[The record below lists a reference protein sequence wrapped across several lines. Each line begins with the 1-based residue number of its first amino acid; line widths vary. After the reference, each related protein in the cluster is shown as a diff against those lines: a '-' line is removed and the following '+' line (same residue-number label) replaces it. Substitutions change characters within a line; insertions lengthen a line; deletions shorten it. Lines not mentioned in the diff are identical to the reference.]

1 MSLHINNTDD
11 SDNDDGVFWC
21 EALSQMG
28 AGDYGTPGSAN
39 DACGESIETN
49 VQAIFTTDC
58 ITCHSSP
65 NPSKNLDL
73 DTGVAW
79 SSLVEVSSSQNSN
92 LFLVDP
98 NASGDSWIINKIEG
112 TQTTGV
118 QMPKNAST
126 LSAADIQTIKD
137 WIDAGAW
144 Q

>member
-1 MSLHINNTDD
+1 
-11 SDNDDGVFWC
+11 
-21 EALSQMG
+21 
-28 AGDYGTPGSAN
+28 
-39 DACGESIETN
+39 

-112 TQTTGV
+112 TQTSGV
-118 QMPKNAST
+118 QMPKNASS